1 MKGAVSQ
8 WGAGVLL
15 STGQQGVQESSSE
28 NLLDPC
34 LFLYKSKR
42 AVEVFPS
49 NTAHAHSHGA

>member
-1 MKGAVSQ
+1 MKGAVWQ
-8 WGAGVLL
+8 WGDEVLL
-15 STGQQGVQESSSE
+15 YPGQQGVQESSSE

-49 NTAHAHSHGA
+49 DTAHAHSHGM